1 LGGIGGIAR
10 GSEKFGGSC
19 LLELKSAIEAFASW
33 AVSVLVN
40 QLPTKLGGA
49 LFYWLKVGK
58 VAAV

>member
-1 LGGIGGIAR
+1 M
-10 GSEKFGGSC
+10 
-19 LLELKSAIEAFASW
+19 LELKSAIEAFASW